1 MQEVSR
7 ERRGPW
13 LAAPPVPQFPASP
26 GSVMNVLCTAL
37 GRHAGQLIRS
47 AAQHVDLTDAY
58 MPLKA
63 QMPRLDP
70 GLRRSVVM
78 SVSSEADPEGGQGPG
93 RVAGVAPSAARTGW
107 GASAAHSAIA
117 VIEPHDPGS
126 PCPLT
131 LSVITTPTAHRDKP
145 QPASRSSLHFV
156 LVCSECAGADVDA
169 TVAITRRL
177 GPACS

>member
-78 SVSSEADPEGGQGPG
+78 SVHPRLIPRVARG
-93 RVAGVAPSAARTGW
+93 RVGSRAWRRARHGLAG
-107 GASAAHSAIA
+107 
-117 VIEPHDPGS
+117 EPRRP
-126 PCPLT
+126 
-131 LSVITTPTAHRDKP
+131 IRR
-145 QPASRSSLHFV
+145 SRSSNRMIPEVRARSRYRSLPPQQRIATSRSLPLV
-156 LVCSECAGADVDA
+156 LPCISSWFAASAREP
-169 TVAITRRL
+169 TSTQR
-177 GPACS
+177 